1 MDIPEIDARLSSVEE
16 DIRSL
21 TIRLDDE
28 VHHIDAIDKKLD
40 RIHGDL
46 LELIELWR
54 SAKGFVRIVAIT
66 GTTVKWVIGIG
77 LAIGAAW
84 AAITGKF
91 HG

>member
-1 MDIPEIDARLSSVEE
+1 MNIPEIDARLSSVEE
-16 DIRSL
+16 EVRSL
-21 TIRLDDE
+21 TGRLDDE
-28 VHHIDAIDKKLD
+28 VHHIESLDRKLD

-46 LELIELWR
+46 LELIELWQ